1 MSADRLDAM
10 RAEVRAGLEA
20 RPRII
25 PPKFFYDERGSE
37 LFEEITRL
45 PEYYPTR
52 TERGIL
58 QTQVA
63 DWMRTLAPR
72 ALVELGAGSGEKT
85 RILLDAMLAAT
96 PSGVTYVPVDVSAEF
111 LRTAAE
117 RLSHDYP
124 LLHVEPLVADLNDDF
139 DVPAALPRPLVVA
152 FLGSTIG
159 NFGRVDAARLL
170 GRAARAVG
178 ERDRLLLGVDLRKE
192 SALLH
197 AAYND
202 RAGVTAEFN
211 RNVLRVLNRQLGADF
226 DVDAWRHD
234 ARYDERNGRIEM
246 YLVSERPQRVSI
258 PHVGTFDFDAGE
270 SILTE
275 ISRKYDRPEVE
286 ATLAD
291 AGLKLE
297 SWFEAEPG
305 YAVATATAVA
315 GRR

>member
-1 MSADRLDAM
+1 MKSDRLAAM

-58 QTQVA
+58 ETRVA
-63 DWMRTLAPR
+63 DWIRTLAPR
-72 ALVELGAGSGEKT
+72 SLVELGAGSGEKT
-85 RILLDAMLAAT
+85 RILLDAMLTAT
-96 PSGVTYVPVDVSAEF
+96 PAGVTYVPVDVSADF
-111 LRTAAE
+111 LRASAE
-117 RLSHDYP
+117 RLSAEYP
-124 LLHVEPLVADLNDDF
+124 GLRVEPIVADLNDAL
-139 DVPAALPRPLVVA
+139 DVPARMPRPLVVA

-170 GRAARAVG
+170 RQAARALG
-178 ERDRLLLGVDLRKE
+178 PDDRLLLGVDLRKN
-192 SALLH
+192 SALLN

-202 RAGVTAEFN
+202 RAGVTGEFN
-211 RNVLRVLNRQLGADF
+211 RNVLRVLNHELGADF
-226 DVDAWRHD
+226 DIDAWRHR
-234 ARYDERNGRIEM
+234 ATYDEQNGRIEM
-246 YLVSERPQRVSI
+246 HLVAERPQRVTI
-258 PHVGTFDFDAGE
+258 PDVGTFDFETGE

-275 ISRKYDRPEVE
+275 ISRKYDRPEVD

-291 AGLKLE
+291 AGLLIE
-297 SWFEAEPG
+297 EWFEAEPG
-305 YAVATATAVA
+305 YAVVVGKPASA
-315 GRR
+315 

>member
-1 MSADRLDAM
+1 ML
-10 RAEVRAGLEA
+10 AEVRAGLEA

-58 QTQVA
+58 ETRVSA
-63 DWMRTLAPR
+63 WIAALGPR
-72 ALVELGAGSGEKT
+72 SLVELGAGSGEKT
-85 RILLDAMLAAT
+85 RILLDAMVAAS
-96 PSGVTYVPVDVSAEF
+96 PEGVTYVPVDVSADF
-111 LRTAAE
+111 LRTSAE
-117 RLSHDYP
+117 RLSNAYP
-124 LLHVEPLVADLNDDF
+124 ALRIAPVVADLNRNF
-139 DVPAALPRPLVVA
+139 DVPVETPRPLVVA

-170 GRAARAVG
+170 GRAARALG
-178 ERDRLLLGVDLRKE
+178 PGDRLLLGVDLQKD
-192 SALLH
+192 STLLN

-211 RNVLRVLNRQLGADF
+211 LNVLRVLNRALGADF

-234 ARYDERNGRIEM
+234 ARYNKPEGRVEM
-246 YLVSERPQRVSI
+246 YLVARRAQRVTI
-258 PHVGTFDFDAGE
+258 PEVGTFEFDPGE

-291 AGLKLE
+291 AGLVIE
-297 SWFEAEPG
+297 EWFESEPG
-305 YAVATATAVA
+305 YAVVVGKAVVRSA
-315 GRR
+315 

>member
-1 MSADRLDAM
+1 MNEQRLGAM
-10 RAEVRAGLEA
+10 RTEVRAGLEA

-58 QTQVA
+58 ATDVA
-63 DWMRTLAPR
+63 AWMRTLAPHS
-72 ALVELGAGSGEKT
+72 LVELGAGSGEKT

-96 PSGVTYVPVDVSAEF
+96 PGGVTYVPVDVSADF
-111 LRTAAE
+111 LRASAE
-117 RLSHDYP
+117 RLSGDYP
-124 LLHVEPLVADLNDDF
+124 ALRVEPLVADLNDDF
-139 DVPAALPRPLVVA
+139 DVPDALPRPLVVA

-159 NFGRVDAARLL
+159 NFGRADAARLL
-170 GRAARAVG
+170 GRAARALHAG
-178 ERDRLLLGVDLRKE
+178 DRLLLGVDLRKD
-192 SALLH
+192 SARLN

-211 RNVLRVLNRQLGADF
+211 RNVLHVLNRTLGADF
-226 DVDAWRHD
+226 LPDEWRHD

-246 YLVSERPQRVSI
+246 YLVTDHPQRVTI
-258 PHVGTFDFDAGE
+258 PHVGTFDFESGE

-291 AGLKLE
+291 AGLE
-297 SWFEAEPG
+297 IEHWFEAAPG
-305 YAVATATAVA
+305 YAVVVGK
-315 GRR
+315 GRTG